1 MLTDELERRLIQQE
15 IDRQLSLEPL
25 FDLKRVA
32 TKIAGFFGYARQE
45 GTLTAEARTATN

>member
-15 IDRQLSLEPL
+15 IDRQLSFEPW

-32 TKIAGFFGYARQE
+32 DKIAAFFGHTRDE
-45 GTLTAEARTATN
+45 GTLTHASTATR